1 MSDGSTSNIHILA
14 PDYRGFGYS
23 SGFPSEKG
31 LITDGISTVNWAL
44 NVAKIPPRRIVI
56 IGHSLGTAVT
66 AAVVESFAKNRTEF
80 AGVILISGFTELPTL
95 LTSYAIGGWV
105 PLLAPLRRSP
115 KLQKLFTSYLVDR
128 WPSATR
134 LANFV
139 RISHRVR
146 LFIIHARN
154 DYEIP
159 YVHSD
164 GLFAAAANATTPAGM
179 GAGLLNKMKM
189 RSTVDMG
196 EGAFISTWKAGGNKI
211 IREQIVGYGG
221 KLAQEIRGSN
231 VDGHRS

>member
-23 SGFPSEKG
+23 SGFPTEEG
-31 LITDGISTVNWAL
+31 LIIDGIATVNWAL
-44 NVAKIPPRRIVI
+44 HVAKIPPRRIVI

-66 AAVVESFAKNRTEF
+66 AAVVEAFAKNRTEF
-80 AGVILISGFTELPTL
+80 AGVILISGFTELPKL

-115 KLQKLFTSYLVDR
+115 KVQKLFFSYVVDS

-134 LANFV
+134 IANFV
-139 RISHRVR
+139 RMSRRIR

-159 YVHSD
+159 YTQSHE
-164 GLFAAAANATTPAGM
+164 LFAAAANATTPAGM
-179 GAGLLNKMKM
+179 GEGLLNRMKA
-189 RSTVDMG
+189 RNTVDMG
-196 EGAFISTWKAGGNKI
+196 DGAFISTWKAGGNKI

-221 KLAQEIRGSN
+221 KLK
-231 VDGHRS
+231 VFKRS